1 LAVDLFGLPLF
12 IASAEDVPV
21 AKMEWAKAGQSVR
34 QLEDCAN
41 LIRVRWDELDR
52 AYLEHWVAQL
62 GLKEQWESAQRMAGV
77 G

>member
-1 LAVDLFGLPLF
+1 
-12 IASAEDVPV
+12 
-21 AKMEWAKAGQSVR
+21 VR
-34 QLEDCAN
+34 QLEDCAD

-52 AYLEHWVAQL
+52 AYIGHWVAQL